1 MIFDVFDRFLI
12 SKTSLMNKNKSFS
25 VKLDFWHRLNRNN
38 VIITLRYVK
47 SIHFMSGSNS
57 NFWAK
62 IWAEHA
68 M

>member
-1 MIFDVFDRFLI
+1 
-12 SKTSLMNKNKSFS
+12 

-62 IWAEHA
+62 IWAERFSHA